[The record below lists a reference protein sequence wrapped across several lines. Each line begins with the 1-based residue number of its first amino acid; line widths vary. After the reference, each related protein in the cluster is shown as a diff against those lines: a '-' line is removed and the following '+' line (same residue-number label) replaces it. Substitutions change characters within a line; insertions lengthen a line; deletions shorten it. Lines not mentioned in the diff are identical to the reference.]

1 MKILTLKILNVL
13 DLNYRKIVS
22 EYLYCNIKTDINDFD
37 NCEMHCYSESTADGY
52 DVYVLKYTKDEICIV
67 ENVYYYEHDIAEQI
81 MHSIDEDKI
90 SSIYIDEDLY
100 DELYLEDTFEEYFQN
115 NVDEIVNDNPELFTK
130 KELKYVKEEYD
141 VEVEV

>member
-1 MKILTLKILNVL
+1 M

-22 EYLYCNIKTDINDFD
+22 EYLMCEVKTDVNDFE
-37 NCEMHCYSESTADGY
+37 NCEMHCYTESTTDGY
-52 DVYVLKYTKDEICIV
+52 DVYVFKYTKDEVLIT
-67 ENVYYYEHDIAEQI
+67 ENLYYYEHDIAEQI
-81 MHSIDEDKI
+81 MCSIDEDKI
-90 SSIYIDEDLY
+90 SSIYIDENLY
-100 DELYLEDTFEEYFQN
+100 DELYLEDVFEEYFQN